1 MENIPAVPVSH
12 SLVQPGWE
20 QTHCS
25 RCYVEASSLF
35 PLNLEGCLSFGC
47 YLEAQ
52 IVILS
57 WNEFLSLFFS
67 PFSTA
72 SYWYFFVLVKKQNK
86 TEDSCFGQLPPALHP
101 PPHHPSRAKANI
113 QDFLSH
119 RILQVT
125 ALTTV
130 KWNQSVPW
138 CLLVPQ
144 WSHSALPFLLIFKK

>member
-20 QTHCS
+20 QTHLS

-57 WNEFLSLFFS
+57 WNEFLSLFSS
-67 PFSTA
+67 PFPPA

-86 TEDSCFGQLPPALHP
+86 TEDSCFGQLPPTLHP
-101 PPHHPSRAKANI
+101 PPIIPQGQRQTFGTSL
-113 QDFLSH
+113 FH

-125 ALTTV
+125 PLMTV

-144 WSHSALPFLLIFKK
+144 WSHSAVPF

>member
-20 QTHCS
+20 QTHLS

-57 WNEFLSLFFS
+57 WNEFLSLFSS
-67 PFSTA
+67 PFSPA

-86 TEDSCFGQLPPALHP
+86 TEDSCFGQLPPTLHP

-113 QDFLSH
+113 QDFFVPPHPAGDPFDDCKMKSERSLVSSCP
-119 RILQVT
+119 
-125 ALTTV
+125 AV
-130 KWNQSVPW
+130 KSQ
-138 CLLVPQ
+138 CR
-144 WSHSALPFLLIFKK
+144 ALLIFKK